1 MCVWGVKEFMISISV
16 GVRVRMFFLV
26 RNDDGDAV
34 VLGLVLVLVGV
45 AATKDAS
52 VCKWVFNVLLF
63 HLQINACS
71 LPYTTLFGEWN
82 SESLSLHLGATRASL
97 RVAGKVPSITDV
109 NIEG

>member
-1 MCVWGVKEFMISISV
+1 
-16 GVRVRMFFLV
+16 MFFLV

-45 AATKDAS
+45 AATKEAS

-71 LPYTTLFGEWN
+71 LPYTTLCGEGRETLVWRMEFGVFITSSWCHA
-82 SESLSLHLGATRASL
+82 SEF
-97 RVAGKVPSITDV
+97 AGC
-109 NIEG
+109 G